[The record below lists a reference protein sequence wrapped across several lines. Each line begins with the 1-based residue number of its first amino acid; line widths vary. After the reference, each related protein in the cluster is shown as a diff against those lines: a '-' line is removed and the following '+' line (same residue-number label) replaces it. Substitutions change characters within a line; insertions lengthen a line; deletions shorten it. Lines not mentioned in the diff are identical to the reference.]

1 MLLLIGAAASIL
13 VSLTDLLSPVYRKDL
28 RRVLTRTLLDG
39 FWTVLLSICC
49 WRYLLGQPHFLTA
62 VGLDTMAYFKF
73 FLCALAIGVLTHQV
87 HRTYDTMVP
96 RPSGKGRGAAL
107 VWTAVSFVGYLCLFI
122 SLWGKTEFGDMSID
136 QLIINLVSP
145 VSGANDTDFI
155 NALEGPVLL
164 TILATS
170 VTVLLFVVLRRI
182 LAQKQDLSKSRAL
195 LFLRCHFAGIASAV
209 ILLGGLSYG
218 IYAYHLTDVIHA
230 YLSKS
235 TIIDDN
241 YVDPR
246 DVNIQF
252 PEKKRNLIHI
262 YLESMENSYM
272 SKDLGGFMD
281 ENLIPELTQLATEG
295 YSFSHMDQGF
305 GGPQSAVGTTWS
317 VASMVNMTT
326 GLPMK
331 TPTEPNAYGSADNF
345 LPGAYTLGDLLA
357 QQGYEQTL
365 MFGADAD
372 FGGLTYYYRSH
383 GDFKIMDYK
392 YAKQNGLIPKNYQV
406 WWGFEDDKLFS
417 FAKEEITRL
426 SQTGKPFHFAMET
439 ADTHRPDGYLS
450 PHAPTPHENQY
461 ANVLSYNSAQV
472 YEFVRWIQQQP
483 FYDNTTVVIIGDHL
497 SMETNF
503 FEFYDFDEDYHRS
516 QYNVILNP
524 APSVPQKRDEMM
536 FNRVYANFDMFPTI
550 LSSMGVTIEGSR
562 LGIGTDLFSGKKTL
576 FEEYGFEYAN
586 EELGK
591 MSVLYNREILQ

>member
-39 FWTVLLSICC
+39 FWTVLLSVCC

-73 FLCALAIGVLTHQV
+73 FLCALAIGVLTHQL

-107 VWTAVSFVGYLCLFI
+107 VWTAVPFVGYLCLFI

-145 VSGANDTDFI
+145 VSGANDTDFVS
-155 NALEGPVLL
+155 ALEGPVLL

-170 VTVLLFVVLRRI
+170 VTALLFVVLRRI
-182 LAQKQDLSKSRAL
+182 LAQKQDLPKSRAL
-195 LFLRCHFAGIASAV
+195 LFLRRHFAGIASAV

-295 YSFSHMDQGF
+295 YSFSHLDQGF

-365 MFGADAD
+365 MFGADSD

-562 LGIGTDLFSGKKTL
+562 LGIGTDLFSGEKTL

>member
-39 FWTVLLSICC
+39 FWTVLLSVCC

-73 FLCALAIGVLTHQV
+73 FLCALAIGVLTHQL

-107 VWTAVSFVGYLCLFI
+107 VWTAVPFVGYLCLFI

-145 VSGANDTDFI
+145 VSGANDTDFVS
-155 NALEGPVLL
+155 ALEGPVLL

-182 LAQKQDLSKSRAL
+182 LAQKQDLPKSRAL
-195 LFLRCHFAGIASAV
+195 LFLRRHFAGIASAV

-295 YSFSHMDQGF
+295 YSFSHLDQGF

-426 SQTGKPFHFAMET
+426 SQTGKPFHFVMET

-562 LGIGTDLFSGKKTL
+562 LGIGTDLFSGEKTL

>member
-39 FWTVLLSICC
+39 FWTVLLSVCC

-73 FLCALAIGVLTHQV
+73 FLCALAIGVLTHQL

-96 RPSGKGRGAAL
+96 RPSNKRRGAAL
-107 VWTAVSFVGYLCLFI
+107 VWTAVPFVGYLCLFI

-145 VSGANDTDFI
+145 VSGANDTDFVS
-155 NALEGPVLL
+155 ALEGPVLL

-182 LAQKQDLSKSRAL
+182 LAQKQDLPKSRAL
-195 LFLRCHFAGIASAV
+195 LFLRRHFAGIASAV
-209 ILLGGLSYG
+209 ILLGGMSYG

-295 YSFSHMDQGF
+295 YSFSHLDQGF

-345 LPGAYTLGDLLA
+345 LPGACTLGDLLA

-562 LGIGTDLFSGKKTL
+562 LGIGTDLFSGEKTL

>member
-39 FWTVLLSICC
+39 FWTVLLSVCC

-73 FLCALAIGVLTHQV
+73 FLCALAIGVLTHQL

-107 VWTAVSFVGYLCLFI
+107 VWTAVPFVGYLCLFI

-145 VSGANDTDFI
+145 VSGANDTDFVS
-155 NALEGPVLL
+155 ALEGPVLL

-182 LAQKQDLSKSRAL
+182 LAQKQDLPKSRAL
-195 LFLRCHFAGIASAV
+195 LFLRRHFAGIASAV
-209 ILLGGLSYG
+209 ILLGGMSYG

-295 YSFSHMDQGF
+295 YSFSHLDQGF

-562 LGIGTDLFSGKKTL
+562 LGIGTDLFSGEKTL

>member
-39 FWTVLLSICC
+39 FWTVLLSVCC

-73 FLCALAIGVLTHQV
+73 FLCALAIGVLTHQL

-107 VWTAVSFVGYLCLFI
+107 VWTAVPFVGYLCLFI

-155 NALEGPVLL
+155 SALEGPVLL

-170 VTVLLFVVLRRI
+170 ITVLLFVVLRRI
-182 LAQKQDLSKSRAL
+182 LAQKQDLPKSRAL
-195 LFLRCHFAGIASAV
+195 LFLRRHFAGIASAV

-295 YSFSHMDQGF
+295 YSFSHLDHGF

-345 LPGAYTLGDLLA
+345 LPGACTLGDLLA

-562 LGIGTDLFSGKKTL
+562 LGIGTDLFSGEKTL

>member
-1 MLLLIGAAASIL
+1 MLLLIGATASIL

-39 FWTVLLSICC
+39 FWTVLLSVCC

-122 SLWGKTEFGDMSID
+122 SLWGKTEYGDMSID

-155 NALEGPVLL
+155 SALEGPVLL

-182 LAQKQDLSKSRAL
+182 LAQKQDLPKSRAL
-195 LFLRCHFAGIASAV
+195 LFLRRHFAGIASAV

-272 SKDLGGFMD
+272 SKDLGGFMN

-295 YSFSHMDQGF
+295 YSFSHLDQGF
-305 GGPQSAVGTTWS
+305 GGPQPAVGTTWS

-345 LPGAYTLGDLLA
+345 LPGACTLGDLLA

-417 FAKEEITRL
+417 FAKEELTRL

-450 PHAPTPHENQY
+450 AHAPTPHENQY

-562 LGIGTDLFSGKKTL
+562 LGIGTDLFSGEKTL

>member
-28 RRVLTRTLLDG
+28 HRVLTRTLLDG
-39 FWTVLLSICC
+39 FWTVLLSVCC

-73 FLCALAIGVLTHQV
+73 FLCALAIGVLTHQL

-107 VWTAVSFVGYLCLFI
+107 VWTAVPFVGYLCLFI

-155 NALEGPVLL
+155 SVLEGPVLL

-182 LAQKQDLSKSRAL
+182 LAQKQDLPKSRAL
-195 LFLRCHFAGIASAV
+195 LFLRRHFAGIASAV

-295 YSFSHMDQGF
+295 YSFSHLDQGF

-345 LPGAYTLGDLLA
+345 LPGACTLGDLLA

-417 FAKEEITRL
+417 FAKDEITRL
-426 SQTGKPFHFAMET
+426 SQTGKPFHFVMET

-562 LGIGTDLFSGKKTL
+562 LGIGTDLFSGEKTL

>member
-39 FWTVLLSICC
+39 FWTVLLSVCC

-73 FLCALAIGVLTHQV
+73 FLCALAIGVLTHQL

-107 VWTAVSFVGYLCLFI
+107 VWTAVPFVGYLCLFI

-145 VSGANDTDFI
+145 VSGANDTDFVS
-155 NALEGPVLL
+155 ALEGPVLL

-182 LAQKQDLSKSRAL
+182 LAQKQDLPKSRAL
-195 LFLRCHFAGIASAV
+195 LFLRRHFAGIASAV

-295 YSFSHMDQGF
+295 YSFSHLDQGF

-345 LPGAYTLGDLLA
+345 LPGACTLGDLLA
-357 QQGYEQTL
+357 QQGYEQTV
-365 MFGADAD
+365 MFGADSD

-417 FAKEEITRL
+417 FAKEEITQL

>member
-182 LAQKQDLSKSRAL
+182 LAQKQDLPKSRAL

>member
-39 FWTVLLSICC
+39 FWTVLLSVCC

-73 FLCALAIGVLTHQV
+73 FLCALAIGVLTHQL

-136 QLIINLVSP
+136 QLLINLVSP

-155 NALEGPVLL
+155 SAFEGPVLL

-182 LAQKQDLSKSRAL
+182 LAQKQDLPKSKAL
-195 LFLRCHFAGIASAV
+195 LFLRRHFAGIASAV

-272 SKDLGGFMD
+272 SKELGGFMD

-295 YSFSHMDQGF
+295 YSFSHLDQGF

-426 SQTGKPFHFAMET
+426 SQTGKPFHFVMET

-536 FNRVYANFDMFPTI
+536 FNRIYANFDMFPTI